1 MTKKN
6 MLTISFPSIVMI
18 FITLFTN
25 FNLDKFIIL
34 DYKGIFVVSIV
45 VLFPLLLLV
54 QGVISA
60 LNRTNILLSLAVS
73 LITTI
78 IVGLVLCSNGTVIQY
93 KIISYY
99 SIRYLKYGIVGYLIS
114 YIIIQIRSKTC
125 SHNTI

>member
-6 MLTISFPSIVMI
+6 IITILFPSIVMI
-18 FITLFTN
+18 FITLLTN
-25 FNLDKFIIL
+25 SNLDKSIML

-60 LNRTNILLSLAVS
+60 LNRTNILLSLGLS

-78 IVGLVLCSNGTVIQY
+78 IIGVVLCSNGKNIQY
-93 KIISYY
+93 EIISHY
-99 SIRYLKYGIVGYLIS
+99 SIRYLKYGIVGYLIG
-114 YIIIQIRSKTC
+114 YIVIKIRSKTC
-125 SHNTI
+125 SHNKI

>member
-6 MLTISFPSIVMI
+6 IITISFPSIVMI

>member
-6 MLTISFPSIVMI
+6 MITISFPSIVMI

>member
-6 MLTISFPSIVMI
+6 IITISFPSIVMI

-78 IVGLVLCSNGTVIQY
+78 IVGVVLCSNGTVIQY

>member
-45 VLFPLLLLV
+45 VLSPLLLLV

>member
-78 IVGLVLCSNGTVIQY
+78 IVGVVLCSNGTGIQY

-114 YIIIQIRSKTC
+114 YIIIQIRLKTC

>member
-6 MLTISFPSIVMI
+6 IITILFPSIVMI
-18 FITLFTN
+18 FITLLTN
-25 FNLDKFIIL
+25 SNLDKSIML

-60 LNRTNILLSLAVS
+60 LNRTNILLSLGLS

-78 IVGLVLCSNGTVIQY
+78 IIGVVLCSNGKNIQY
-93 KIISYY
+93 EIISHY

-114 YIIIQIRSKTC
+114 YIVIKIRSKTC
-125 SHNTI
+125 SHNKI